1 MPQSINDPLFER
13 IDCVLLDL
21 ATEYRGP
28 LIVKKAINDIFVE
41 VPDNSELVDPVTYDG
56 ALLC

>member
-1 MPQSINDPLFER
+1 MIIQFFQFYENEMPQNINDPLFKR

-28 LIVKKAINDIFVE
+28 LIVKKN
-41 VPDNSELVDPVTYDG
+41 
-56 ALLC
+56 LLIISSFKFQIIVS

>member
-1 MPQSINDPLFER
+1 MPQNINDPLFKR

-28 LIVKKAINDIFVE
+28 LIVKKN
-41 VPDNSELVDPVTYDG
+41 
-56 ALLC
+56 LLIISSFKFQIIVS